1 MRNWRKERRSMN
13 RVIVK
18 CKNRKPERVFDIS
31 LEEKGEVFVEMKFPD
46 SGQLE
51 KINITEYLS
60 VLGVILKKDN
70 DQNQ

>member
-1 MRNWRKERRSMN
+1 MRKERRSMN

-60 VLGVILKKDN
+60 TLGVLFKKDN
-70 DQNQ
+70 NEKWR